1 MGERKRYKDWDCIRC
16 RINEHD
22 INVTGSLLCDDCFQE
37 TVDRLRATYGRR
49 EKKKTRRE
57 IARQLQKKARG
68 KGHKLTINSIEFR
81 MKDGWSEEEIIN
93 TPQGDRRKEVVSVQW
108 G

>member
-1 MGERKRYKDWDCIRC
+1 MKRRNKRSCIRC
-16 RINEHD
+16 KVGTHNVV
-22 INVTGSLLCDDCFQE
+22 VTGSLLCDDCFKE

-57 IARQLQKKARG
+57 VARQLQKKARG

-93 TPQGDRRKEVVSVQW
+93 TPQGDRRKEVVGV
-108 G
+108 